1 MKIFTSN
8 YPKASL
14 LLIIFLSAN
23 FIFAQEDEVDL
34 KQNDKDSEMN
44 MDAVFTRPALSFEK
58 VPVALGGYLEANTYH
73 RTEEGITDG
82 LSFQARRLTIF
93 MAASISE
100 RIKFMTE
107 IEFEDGGNEVAIEF
121 AALDVA
127 FHSLLNFRG
136 GIVMNPIGAFNE
148 NHDGPKWEFVER
160 PDVAVNM
167 LAATLSNAG
176 FGMYGKT
183 YSGNWIFGY
192 EAYITNGFNSKI
204 ISNEEDK
211 TYLPAYKE
219 DENIFEENHSG
230 EAMFSGKLA
239 IKNRKIGEIGFSY
252 MGGVYNKFEDDG
264 EEIEDKARVDV
275 YAIDW
280 NTTIKATGTYI
291 VGEAAMVKVQ
301 TPETY
306 TQQYGNKQFG
316 VFMDV
321 VQPIYK
327 SKIFEWDDAT
337 FNIAARFDYVD
348 WNEGRFNETNTKI
361 GDQLIAITPGIS
373 FRPTSKTVFRVNYRY
388 EWQKDIINNPA
399 ERAATW
405 YMGSVHIFKTF
416 QLCY

>member
-8 YPKASL
+8 YPKTSL
-14 LLIIFLSAN
+14 LLILFFSTSFL
-23 FIFAQEDEVDL
+23 FAQEDETDL

-58 VPVALGGYLEANTYH
+58 VPVALGGYLEANTFH

-127 FHSLLNFRG
+127 FHPLLNLRG

-160 PDVAVNM
+160 PDIAVNM

-219 DENIFEENHSG
+219 GENIFEENHSG
-230 EAMFSGKLA
+230 KAMFSGKLA

-321 VQPIYK
+321 VQPVYK
-327 SKIFEWDDAT
+327 NKIFEWEDTT
-337 FNIAARFDYVD
+337 FNVAARFDYVD
-348 WNEGRFNETNTKI
+348 WNVGRFNETNTRI
-361 GDQLIAITPGIS
+361 GDQLIAITPGVS

-388 EWQKDIINNPA
+388 EWQKDVINNPA

-405 YMGSVHIFKTF
+405 YMGFSTYF
-416 QLCY
+416 

>member
-1 MKIFTSN
+1 MKIFTSYYLKIN
-8 YPKASL
+8 LILLFLFGASSVL
-14 LLIIFLSAN
+14 
-23 FIFAQEDEVDL
+23 AQEEEINK
-34 KQNDKDSEMN
+34 KQEIEDSEMN
-44 MDAVFTRPALSFEK
+44 MDAVFSRPSLRFDK
-58 VPVALGGYLEANTYH
+58 VPVTLGGYLEANTYH

-100 RIKFMTE
+100 RIKFLTE
-107 IEFEDGGNEVAIEF
+107 IEFEDGGKEVAIEF

-127 FHSLLNFRG
+127 FHPLFNFRG

-183 YSGNWIFGY
+183 YAGNWIFGY
-192 EAYITNGFNSKI
+192 EAYLTNGFNSRI
-204 ISNEEDK
+204 ISNDQDK

-219 DENIFEENHSG
+219 GENLFEENFSG
-230 EAMFSGKLA
+230 KAMFSGKLA
-239 IKNRKIGEIGFSY
+239 IKNRRIGEIGFSY

-275 YAIDW
+275 FAIDW

-291 VGEAAMVKVQ
+291 VGEAAMVRVQ
-301 TPETY
+301 TPDTY
-306 TQQYGNKQFG
+306 TQQYGNKQYG

-321 VQPIYK
+321 VQPVYK
-327 SKIFEWDDAT
+327 NKIFEWEDAT
-337 FNIAARFDYVD
+337 FNVAARFDYVD
-348 WNEGRFNETNTKI
+348 WNVGKFKETDTNI
-361 GDQLIAITPGIS
+361 GDQIIAITPGIS
-373 FRPTSKTVFRVNYRY
+373 FRPTPKTVFRVNYRY

-399 ERAATW
+399 EMAATW
-405 YMGSVHIFKTF
+405 YMGFSTYF
-416 QLCY
+416 